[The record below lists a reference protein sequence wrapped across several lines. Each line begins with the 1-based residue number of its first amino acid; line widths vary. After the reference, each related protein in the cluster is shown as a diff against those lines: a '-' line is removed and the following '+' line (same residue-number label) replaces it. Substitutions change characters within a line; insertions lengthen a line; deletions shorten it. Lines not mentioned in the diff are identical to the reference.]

1 MSRRPSRE
9 IQPVITVASTRYRR
23 FSMPTAPQQKEKTRR
38 HSVSTVSRPD
48 VSEGID
54 FVDSLSVPEGIDFVD
69 SLFRDLGLFV
79 IF

>member
-1 MSRRPSRE
+1 
-9 IQPVITVASTRYRR
+9 
-23 FSMPTAPQQKEKTRR
+23 MPTAPQQKEKTRR

-69 SLFRDLGLFV
+69 SLSVPEGIDFVDSLFRDLGLFV